1 MGQLK
6 NELSKRVLVL
16 DGAMGTMIQQYK
28 LEEEDFQGMRFKNP
42 TKPLKGNNDILSIS
56 KPEIVKEIHAKYL
69 EAGSD
74 IIETNTF
81 NANKTSMED
90 YSMEG
95 LVYEMNLESA
105 KLAREI
111 ADVYSKKNPAK
122 PRFVAGSMG
131 PTNKTASMSPDVNNP
146 GFRAVSFDD
155 LVDSYATQVKGL
167 IDGGVDA
174 LLVETIFDTL
184 NAKAALFAINQVQ
197 KEKGTDLPVM
207 VSVTIVDKSGR
218 TLSGQTLEAFL
229 ISISHFDILSI
240 GLNCSFGADGMYPYL
255 KAMSK
260 IAPFYVSVYPN
271 AGLPNQFG
279 EYDESP
285 ETMFE
290 KVNRYFDERIVNIIG
305 GCCGTTDLHIAEFA
319 KVAETLTPRKTPN
332 TETLTRLSGLEP
344 LIITPE
350 INFVNIGERTN
361 VAGSKKFARLIKEE
375 KYDEALQIASH
386 QVEGGAQVIDVNMDD
401 AMLEAEKEM
410 VTFLNL
416 MASEP
421 DISKLPIMID
431 SSKWNVIESGL
442 KCLQGKGI
450 VNSISLKEGEEEFKK
465 HAEKIKEYGA
475 AVVVMAFDETGQA
488 STYERRIEICERA
501 YSILVKEVNFA
512 PEDIIF
518 DPNVLTIGTGIEEHN
533 NFAVDFIKTVEWIKK
548 NLPHAKVSGGIS
560 NLSFSFRGNNI
571 VREAMHSVFL
581 FYAIKAGLDMGIVN
595 PGMLQIY
602 DDIPADL
609 KELIEDVVLNKRPDA
624 TERLIEFSQN
634 LTDSP
639 EKAKK
644 KDEWREQKV
653 EERLKY
659 ALMKG
664 NSEFIKDDILEALP
678 NYNAALEVIEQPL
691 MDGMNVVG
699 DLFGEGKMFLP
710 QVVKS
715 ARVMKNAV
723 SVLLPYIEEEKVVGS
738 KSSAGKMLIATVK
751 GDVHDIGKNIVGVIL
766 GCNNYDVVD
775 MGVMVPTD
783 DIIQKIIEEKPD
795 VVGLSGLITP
805 SLEEMVYVAREM
817 QKNGMKMPLLIG
829 GATTSSV
836 HTAVKIDPEYDG
848 PVIHVKDASQSVQV
862 MNNLMSPDAK
872 GAYIEKVAKE
882 YEKLRRIQ
890 ASVKSKKQF
899 MDIQSA
905 RENKPTIEFNERT
918 LRKPKFVG
926 EKIIKEYP
934 LQVLADHIDW
944 TYFFHVWDLKGKFPT
959 IFDHADYGTEAK
971 KIYDDAQKLLRKII
985 DEKLLNANGFFALC
999 PANTVEDDIEIYNT
1013 ESRGNVVLKMNMLR
1027 QQEINNY
1034 TEFLNLADFVAPKES
1049 DKIDYVGVFAVTA
1062 GIGVDKLVKKYEAEN
1077 DDYMAIMVKAVA
1089 DRLSES
1095 FAEVLHMEIRKEYWG
1110 YAPDENL
1117 SLDEIIRVKYQ
1128 GIRPAFGYPSLPD
1141 ISMQKD
1147 IFDQFGI
1154 TEKTGISLSEN
1165 HIMIP
1170 AAAVSGL
1177 IFAHPKSKYF
1187 NIGKIDTDQEADYA
1201 KRKNISIDNLKRFL
1215 VKNI

>member
-1 MGQLK
+1 MSQLK
-6 NELSKRVLVL
+6 QEITKRVLVL

-28 LEEEDFQGMRFKNP
+28 LEEEDFQGDRFINP
-42 TKPLKGNNDILSIS
+42 VKPLKGNNDILSIT
-56 KPEIVKEIHAKYL
+56 KPEVIKEIHEKYL

-81 NANKTSMED
+81 NANSISMED
-90 YSMEG
+90 YAMEE
-95 LVYEMNLESA
+95 LVYEMNVASA
-105 KLAREI
+105 KLACEA
-111 ADVYSKKNPAK
+111 ADLYTKKNPSK

-146 GFRAVSFDD
+146 GYRAVSFDD
-155 LVDSYATQVKGL
+155 LVEAYAAQTKGL

-184 NAKAALFAINQVQ
+184 NAKAALFAINKVQ
-197 KEKGTDLPVM
+197 KEKGTNLPVM
-207 VSVTIVDKSGR
+207 VSVTIVDNSGR
-218 TLSGQTLEAFL
+218 TLSGQTLESFL
-229 ISISHFDILSI
+229 ISVSHFNIFSI

-285 ETMFE
+285 EIMFS
-290 KVNRYFDERIVNIIG
+290 KVQRYFDENLVNIIG

-319 KVAETLTPRKTPN
+319 KVAETLAPRAIPQ
-332 TETLTRLSGLEP
+332 TEQVMRLSGLEP
-344 LIITPE
+344 LIVTPE

-375 KYDEALQIASH
+375 KYEEALTIASH

-401 AMLEAEKEM
+401 AMLDAEKEM

-431 SSKWNVIESGL
+431 SSKWNVIENGL

-450 VNSISLKEGEEEFKK
+450 VNSISLKEGEEEFKQ

-475 AVVVMAFDETGQA
+475 AAVVMAFDEEGQA
-488 STYERRIEICERA
+488 STYERRIEICSRA
-501 YSILVKEVNFA
+501 YNILVNEVKFP

-533 NFAVDFIKTVEWIKK
+533 SFAVDFIKTIEWIKQ
-548 NLPHAKVSGGIS
+548 NLPYAKVSGGIS
-560 NLSFSFRGNNI
+560 NLSFSFRGNNV

-602 DDIPADL
+602 DDIPNDL
-609 KELIEDVVLNKRPDA
+609 KDLVEDVVLNRRPDA

-634 LTDSP
+634 LDQSDNV
-639 EKAKK
+639 EKK
-644 KDEWREQKV
+644 KDAWREQVV

-664 NSEFIKDDILEALP
+664 NSEFIEKDILEALP
-678 NYNAALEVIEQPL
+678 KYNAALEVIEQPL

-766 GCNNYDVVD
+766 GCNNYEVID
-775 MGVMVPTD
+775 MGVMVPTE
-783 DIIQKIIEEKPD
+783 DIIQKIKEEEPD

-817 QKNGMKMPLLIG
+817 QRNGMKMPLLIG

-862 MNNLMSPDAK
+862 MNSLMSADLK
-872 GAYIEKVAKE
+872 EEYIQKKKE
-882 YEKLRRIQ
+882 EYIKIRKIQ
-890 ASVKSKKQF
+890 ESVKSKKQF
-899 MDIQSA
+899 MEISSA
-905 RENKPTIEFNERT
+905 RESKPDFDFNNKTIF
-918 LRKPKFVG
+918 KPNLIG
-926 EKIIKEYP
+926 EKVIKDYP

-944 TYFFHVWDLKGKFPT
+944 TYFFHVWDLKGKYPS
-959 IFDHADYGTEAK
+959 IFEHPDHGGEAK
-971 KIYDDAQKLLRKII
+971 KIFDDAKQLLQKII
-985 DEKLLNANGFFALC
+985 DEKLFTANGFFALL
-999 PANTVEDDIEIYNT
+999 PANAVTDDIEIYDETGKNT
-1013 ESRGNVVLKMNMLR
+1013 LLKLNLLR

-1034 TEFLNLADFVAPKES
+1034 TEFLNLSDFLSPKES
-1049 DKIDYVGVFAVTA
+1049 GQTDYVGVFAVTA
-1062 GIGVDKLVKKYEAEN
+1062 GIGADELAAKYEAEN
-1077 DDYMAIMVKAVA
+1077 DDYSSIMVKALA
-1089 DRLSES
+1089 DRMSES
-1095 FAEVLHMEIRKEYWG
+1095 FAEVLHMEIRKDYWG
-1110 YAPDENL
+1110 YVPDENL
-1117 SLDEIIRVKYQ
+1117 TLDEIIRVKYQ

-1141 ISMQKD
+1141 ISIQKE
-1147 IFDQFGI
+1147 IFEHFEI
-1154 TEKTGISLSEN
+1154 PEKTGISLSEN
-1165 HIMIP
+1165 FIMIP

-1187 NIGKIDTDQEADYA
+1187 NIGRIDSDQEADYA
-1201 KRKNISIDNLKRFL
+1201 QRKGISVDELKRFL
-1215 VKNI
+1215 TKNI